1 MILPDEYRIDFSGM
15 SWAVYD
21 DKCTFTAW
29 NNKEIDSRTAA
40 HRISKTNGVPVS
52 VRQFELNAVWLGYRS
67 GIIQFLDI

>member
-40 HRISKTNGVPVS
+40 GRIARTNGVSVS
-52 VRQFELNAVWLGYRS
+52 IRQFELNAEWLGYRS
-67 GIIQFLDI
+67 GQKWPF

>member
-1 MILPDEYRIDFSGM
+1 MTIPDEYRIDFSGM

-67 GIIQFLDI
+67 GTTRTI